1 MNLKIPVVNWYG
13 FGTGIC
19 SFRCGSKFGTGIRD
33 LDTKTSLDPMVLHD
47 GSDLSEKRLYS
58 AQSYLNRS
66 SILLIPTKQK
76 LYSA

>member
-47 GSDLSEKRLYS
+47 GSDLS